1 MYEDSETAVRCEV
14 GVKCGDGIYI
24 RELTFLL
31 KMVMDRLTD
40 EGVSFEGCREQ
51 VEESLG
57 GGML

>member
-1 MYEDSETAVRCEV
+1 MW
-14 GVKCGDGIYI
+14 GWHYI

-40 EGVSFEGCREQ
+40 EGVSFDNGCREQ